1 VLTLDVKPNGDGFAK
16 AGELVRVRNAHR
28 LTLQD
33 GRIFNRLVEHAGSK
47 LVESIPHRIKL
58 RDLRGRTHKGG
69 ERVRD
74 SLMRLM
80 ETVVEVP
87 WRDSRGRDAILRTPI
102 LATTVSTIDEADL
115 ESELTYAFS
124 DGLRE
129 ILKRSQYWARIKS
142 SVCFAMPSKYALRL
156 YEAVALRV
164 NLRDSEAF
172 FSVKEFR
179 DALSVEPGKLEAY
192 PDLRRK
198 VITPAV
204 AGVNEKSP
212 FMVEV
217 EPVRI
222 GGSERGR
229 LAGFT
234 VRWRKK
240 DAGELAAVGLG
251 FTHGS

>member
-1 VLTLDVKPNGDGFAK
+1 
-16 AGELVRVRNAHR
+16 
-28 LTLQD
+28 
-33 GRIFNRLVEHAGSK
+33 
-47 LVESIPHRIKL
+47 
-58 RDLRGRTHKGG
+58 
-69 ERVRD
+69 
-74 SLMRLM
+74 
-80 ETVVEVP
+80 
-87 WRDSRGRDAILRTPI
+87 
-102 LATTVSTIDEADL
+102 
-115 ESELTYAFS
+115 
-124 DGLRE
+124 
-129 ILKRSQYWARIKS
+129 
-142 SVCFAMPSKYALRL
+142 MPSKYALRL

-234 VRWRKK
+234 LRWRRK
-240 DAGELAAVGLG
+240 DAGELAAMGLG